1 MIALTNEKRK
11 EKKDEYEQ
19 SFNNLKYII
28 PKVIHFLSS
37 ISNQSYPKLSV
48 FIYRSRINF

>member
-1 MIALTNEKRK
+1 MKKEKRK
-11 EKKDEYEQ
+11 DKHEQ